1 MFQCSSSCASLGT
14 WHVLWAF
21 FGAGASSEV
30 NAMAGPYVGCRPWE
44 TGSAVAYLFH
54 HAVVV
59 CCTVCALS
67 CVTCCAFVK

>member
-14 WHVLWAF
+14 WRILWAF

-44 TGSAVAYLFH
+44 TGSAVAYLFQPPYSN
-54 HAVVV
+54 ASRVPKV
-59 CCTVCALS
+59 S
-67 CVTCCAFVK
+67 